1 MQNMFPGL
9 TPAFFVVSMLRSR
22 LAEARRNP
30 EAGYSAEAVIVI
42 GALVVAA
49 IAIATWI
56 AGQITTKGST
66 ITIP

>member
-1 MQNMFPGL
+1 MQNMFPELG
-9 TPAFFVVSMLRSR
+9 PIVVLVSVLRGR

-56 AGQITTKGST
+56 ASQITQKGST